1 MHVGTFTHSSFAAC
15 DQVSPFDPMKFG
27 AEVNIIHYNMRFRD
41 YLRLIKNETSLEDF
55 RKKAAMFPGL
65 CMVTHVTHP

>member
-1 MHVGTFTHSSFAAC
+1 
-15 DQVSPFDPMKFG
+15 MKFG